1 MGDAPLVT
9 GLGHAGLRVETADL
23 RLLFDPWLSG
33 SAFLGAWYPLPD
45 NRFLRTERVLDC
57 DWVAVSH
64 EHQDHLDLRLLA
76 SLPERVRV
84 VIPKYPSAH
93 LRTLLQRAGVRHVVE
108 VRAWE
113 RLPLNDRGDWLTVI
127 PEVSPMCHDSGI
139 LVVAGG
145 YTVLHMNDARLSVA
159 QLRRAAAEAGRD
171 QLDFLGVQMSGASW
185 HPICYDY
192 PPDVV
197 ARVSGEKRVS
207 KFRSVT
213 RLVRSTKPRLVVP
226 YAGPPCFLDAE
237 VARHNRGIPAPGI
250 FPDPAQ
256 ATAWLRERL
265 PHQRSLHLLPGD
277 RIDVGSGAVAREPR
291 WGTSPYEELDGYL
304 AGYAERR
311 AGEIAADRAAYPEP
325 DGSIGLADLAEEHF
339 ARLGELSP
347 YFLERIGFVV
357 RLEVDGPE
365 GGRWDVRLGPD
376 RVSVDRTGRSAS
388 PAYRIRVASRW
399 LWPVLAGRTGW
410 EDLFLSL
417 RFSAARDPDVYN
429 DYLVGLL
436 KHADAAALAAVEEY
450 EVLRDPDETVQV
462 AAGDRRYEVSRYCPH
477 AGEDLREGAVIT
489 GGVLRCLAHNFEF
502 DLSSGACLNA
512 RCDPISVRPAEPV
525 RQTEPVRETELAR
538 EIEPAR

>member
-1 MGDAPLVT
+1 VVT
-9 GLGHAGLRVETADL
+9 GLGHAGLRVETGEL

-45 NRFLRTERVLDC
+45 NRFLLTGDVLDC

-76 SLPERVRV
+76 SLPDRVRV

-93 LRTLLQRAGVRHVVE
+93 LRTLLHQAGVRHVVE
-108 VRAWE
+108 VRAWD

-145 YTVLHMNDARLSVA
+145 YAVLHMNDARLSVA

-171 QLDFLGVQMSGASW
+171 RLDFLGVQMSGASW

-192 PPDVV
+192 PPEVV
-197 ARVSGEKRVS
+197 ARVSGEKRNS

-213 RLVRSTKPRLVVP
+213 RLVRSTGPRLVVP
-226 YAGPPCFLDAE
+226 YAGPPCFLDPE
-237 VARHNRGIPAPGI
+237 IARHNAGIPAPGI

-256 ATAWLRERL
+256 ATAWLQDRL
-265 PHQRSLHLLPGD
+265 PRQRSLHLLPGD
-277 RIDVGSGAVAREPR
+277 RIDVGSGTVEREPR
-291 WGTSPYEELDGYL
+291 WETSPYEDLDRYL
-304 AGYAERR
+304 AGYADRL
-311 AGEIAADRAAYPEP
+311 AGEIAADRARYPDP
-325 DGSIGLADLAEEHF
+325 DGSVGLPELADEHF

-347 YFLERIGFVV
+347 YFLERIGFVL

-365 GGRWDVRLGPD
+365 GGRWDVQLGPD
-376 RVSVDRTGRSAS
+376 RVRVDRAGRSGS

-417 RFSAARDPDVYN
+417 RFTAARDPDVYN

-436 KHADAAALAAVEEY
+436 KHADAAALAAVEQY
-450 EVLRDPDETVQV
+450 EVLRDPDETVQI
-462 AAGDRRYEVSRYCPH
+462 AAGDRRFEVSRYCPH
-477 AGEDLREGAVIT
+477 AGEDLREGAVVT

-512 RCDPISVRPAEPV
+512 RCDPLSVRAV
-525 RQTEPVRETELAR
+525 
-538 EIEPAR
+538 EPARRPESVH